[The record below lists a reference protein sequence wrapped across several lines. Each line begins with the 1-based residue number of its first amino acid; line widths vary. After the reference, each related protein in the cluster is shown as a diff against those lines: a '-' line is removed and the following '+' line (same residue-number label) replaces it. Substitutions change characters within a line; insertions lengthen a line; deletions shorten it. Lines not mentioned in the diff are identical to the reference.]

1 MPAPDCRES
10 TRRIVVIATVLA
22 GDFCTGGMK
31 LFRSRAC
38 ALAAG
43 GVRLFRQGCDA
54 LAQAIEVSL
63 MAVVL
68 IADLALAAS
77 LVATAAGLA
86 LPPPH

>member
-1 MPAPDCRES
+1 M
-10 TRRIVVIATVLA
+10 ATVLA

-31 LFRSRAC
+31 LFRSRSC
-38 ALAAG
+38 GLAAG

-86 LPPPH
+86 LPPPHEHALQGV